1 MTDRKK
7 VRVNTPKIVLMQ
19 NFSPSN
25 LRASNSK
32 KKLMLKYVY
41 CTGKPVAQY
50 TIEAIPGT
58 PPVVISLGNRKTVQ
72 PIPYKIMPMAII
84 T

>member
-1 MTDRKK
+1 
-7 VRVNTPKIVLMQ
+7 MQ
-19 NFSPSN
+19 NFIPSN
-25 LRASNSK
+25 LRASSNK

-58 PPVVISLGNRKTVQ
+58 PPVVISFGSRKTVQ
-72 PIPYKIMPMAII
+72 PMPYKIMPMAII

>member
-1 MTDRKK
+1 
-7 VRVNTPKIVLMQ
+7 MQ

-25 LRASNSK
+25 LRASSSK

-58 PPVVISLGNRKTVQ
+58 PPVAVSYTHLDVYKRQVLIGMIFLYLGSKS
-72 PIPYKIMPMAII
+72 
-84 T
+84 

>member
-1 MTDRKK
+1 
-7 VRVNTPKIVLMQ
+7 MQ

-25 LRASNSK
+25 LRASSSK

-72 PIPYKIMPMAII
+72 PIPYKIMPTAII